1 MCFSGVPSL
10 SPSTSSEVQWL
21 IPLASSLYSI
31 SQNHLTVAFLINH
44 YTRLTGS
51 NPNSLLHSACL
62 LSINFSFN
70 IKHHDLI
77 MFTSLVF
84 NSTSCLIS
92 LTRSYYHIY
101 LYLFIKT
108 VDKIDKTPNNCRL
121 IELDQ
126 QGSMSTYISPSRN
139 KLHYTL
145 KQKNKTHTKS

>member
-1 MCFSGVPSL
+1 MHIVYPPTCAYSWNRPTLLILFNSSMCFSGVPSL

-84 NSTSCLIS
+84 NSTSCFDFTDQILLPYLS
-92 LTRSYYHIY
+92 LFVH
-101 LYLFIKT
+101 
-108 VDKIDKTPNNCRL
+108 
-121 IELDQ
+121 
-126 QGSMSTYISPSRN
+126 
-139 KLHYTL
+139 
-145 KQKNKTHTKS
+145 KNGR